1 MVLVTINHC
10 LPQALGF
17 NTLTGSWCN
26 RLSIFSPV
34 PAIAGDRRAGC
45 IPYKCI
51 FVGSAAAAALVLSEA
66 LCLIIYA
73 FLYYHGI

>member
-1 MVLVTINHC
+1 MLVTINHH
-10 LPQALGF
+10 LPQALSF
-17 NTLTGSWCN
+17 NTLTGSQCK
-26 RLSIFSPV
+26 RLSIFFPT
-34 PAIAGDRRAGC
+34 PAIAGDCKAGC

-51 FVGSAAAAALVLSEA
+51 FVGSAAALVLSEA

>member
-1 MVLVTINHC
+1 MVLVTINDH
-10 LPQALGF
+10 LSQALSF
-17 NTLTGSWCN
+17 NTLTGSQCN
-26 RLSIFSPV
+26 RLSIFFPM
-34 PAIAGDRRAGC
+34 PAIAGDWKAGC

-51 FVGSAAAAALVLSEA
+51 FVGRAAALVLSEA

>member
-1 MVLVTINHC
+1 MFVTINHHP
-10 LPQALGF
+10 PQALGF
-17 NTLTGSWCN
+17 SMLMGSQCN
-26 RLSIFSPV
+26 RLSIFFPM
-34 PAIAGDRRAGC
+34 PAIAGDCREGC

-51 FVGSAAAAALVLSEA
+51 FVGSSAAVVLSEA